1 MSEDAEQFRGST
13 PGQAGDLSPSSV
25 FRLRD
30 LDHLEAIYAG
40 RETGYFY
47 ARDGHPNAARLAAHL
62 AEIEGGEMALIA
74 PSGMGAI
81 AALLL
86 HLLRP
91 GDRLVADAQL
101 YGKTSTLVDRHLREF
116 SVEVVLADLSDATAA
131 KEAIRP
137 GTKMVWIESLSNPM
151 LRWSPVDRLAE
162 WTTKVGAILAV
173 DNTFT
178 PPPILRPI
186 DLGADIVMHS
196 LTKIIS
202 GHSDVTLGCLV
213 GKKDLIDAVKGTA
226 STFGYHAPA
235 FDCWLTER
243 SLPTLELRVR
253 EACANARR
261 LADFLKTQPGI
272 RRVIYPGL
280 GDHPE
285 FEWGQKFAPLAGHML
300 AIELADRAAVNRL
313 FGRLKHVPFRS
324 SLGDVMTTV
333 THPVSTSH
341 RTRPVE
347 EREQIGIT
355 EGFVRVS
362 VGIEPI
368 DRITQDFEQALQR

>member
-1 MSEDAEQFRGST
+1 MSEDSECFRGST
-13 PGQAGDLSPSSV
+13 PGQGNDLSPSSV

-40 RETGYFY
+40 KEVGYFY
-47 ARDGHPNAARLAAHL
+47 ARDGHPNAAMLAAHL
-62 AEIEGGEMALIA
+62 AELEGGEAALVA

-81 AALLL
+81 ASLLL

-101 YGKTSTLVDRHLREF
+101 YGKTSTLVDRHLRELRID
-116 SVEVVLADLSDATAA
+116 VALVDLSDDAAA
-131 KEAIRP
+131 KEAIKP

-151 LRWSPVDRLAE
+151 LRWSPVDHLAE
-162 WTTKVGAILAV
+162 LATKAGATLAV

-186 DLGADIVMHS
+186 DLGAHVVMHS

-213 GKKDLIDAVKGTA
+213 GKKSLIDEVKGTA

-243 SLPTLELRVR
+243 SLPTLDIRVR
-253 EACANARR
+253 AACDNAHK
-261 LADFLKTQPGI
+261 LAQFLREQPGI
-272 RRVIYPGL
+272 KRVIYPGL
-280 GDHPE
+280 NDHPE
-285 FEWGQKFAPLAGHML
+285 HAWGQRFAPLAGHML
-300 AIELADRAAVNRL
+300 VFELAGRDEVNSL
-313 FGRLKHVPFRS
+313 FQRLKHVPFCP
-324 SLGDVMTTV
+324 SLGDVTTTV
-333 THPVSTSH
+333 SHPVSTSH
-341 RTRPVE
+341 RTRPPE
-347 EREQIGIT
+347 ERQQLGIT
-355 EGFVRVS
+355 DGLVRVS
-362 VGIEPI
+362 VGVEPI
-368 DRITQDFEQALQR
+368 TQITSDFQQALAK